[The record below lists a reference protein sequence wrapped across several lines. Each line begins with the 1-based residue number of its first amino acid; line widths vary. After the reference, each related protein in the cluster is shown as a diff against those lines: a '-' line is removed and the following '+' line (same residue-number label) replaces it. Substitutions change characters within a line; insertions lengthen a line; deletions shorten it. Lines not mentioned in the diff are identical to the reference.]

1 MKITAVHVDT
11 LELVMEE
18 PFVIASSA
26 LAIGPCDLIRVETD
40 EGLVGIG
47 EACPAYEFTGDT
59 LWSVQD
65 VIGEYLGPS
74 CIGKDPFDV
83 EAIVH
88 CWQRELYTVGNQAAQ
103 AGLEMALW
111 DLQGKALGRPLYD
124 LLGGR
129 CRSAL
134 PEVAPFGWDDP
145 GVLADKTR
153 AMSAAHVT
161 VFKVKVGDLPE
172 RDEQR
177 VAAVREAAGPDARI
191 TVDANQGWW
200 DAKTA
205 VRAIKLLER
214 YGIEFAEQPVR
225 MDDLEAARF
234 VRDHVDVPIALD
246 ESVRGP
252 REALACAKAG
262 ACDIFVVK
270 LMKTGGI
277 LGALKVNAIA
287 EAAGI
292 GVMIGNMGES
302 AIALA
307 AHFHLGVALAN
318 AVHCDADLQSRPG
331 GLSHDIGR
339 GLGQEVRDGVSFV
352 TVPEGAG
359 LGIELLEDNVE
370 LQRVTRRW

>member
-11 LELVMEE
+11 LALTMEE

-26 LAIGPCDLIRVETD
+26 MAYGPCALVRVETD
-40 EGLVGIG
+40 EGITGVG
-47 EACPAYEFTGDT
+47 EACPAYEFTGET

-65 VIGEYLGPS
+65 VIDEYLGPAV
-74 CIGKDPFDV
+74 IGRDPFAL
-83 EAIVH
+83 EAIHRV
-88 CWQRELYTVGNQAAQ
+88 WERELSTVGNQAAR
-103 AGLEMALW
+103 AAVEIALW

-124 LLGGR
+124 LVGGR
-129 CRSAL
+129 SRSAL
-134 PEVAPFGWDDP
+134 REVIAFGWDEP
-145 GVLADKTR
+145 EALAAKTR
-153 AMSAAHVT
+153 AMAALGIT
-161 VFKVKVGDLPE
+161 VFKVKVGDAPE

-177 VAAVREAAGPDARI
+177 VAAVREAAGPHARI

-200 DAKTA
+200 DARTA

-234 VRDHVDVPIALD
+234 VRERVDVPIALD

-252 REALACAKAG
+252 REALACATAG
-262 ACDIFVVK
+262 ACDMFVVK

-277 LGALKVNAIA
+277 LNALKVNAIA

-292 GVMIGNMGES
+292 TVMLGNMGES
-302 AIALA
+302 SVALS

-318 AVHCDADLQSRPG
+318 AAHCDADLPWRPG
-331 GLSHDIGR
+331 GLTHDIGR
-339 GLGQEVRDGVSFV
+339 GLRQDVVDGVSWIDA
-352 TVPEGAG
+352 PGSSG
-359 LGIELLEDNVE
+359 LGIELIEEHVI
-370 LQRVTRRW
+370 LQRAKRRW

>member
-1 MKITAVHVDT
+1 VKITAVHVET
-11 LELVMEE
+11 LELEMEE

-26 LAIGPCDLIRVETD
+26 LAASPCDLVRVETD
-40 EGLVGIG
+40 EGLVGLG

-59 LWSVQD
+59 LWTVQD

-74 CIGKDPFDV
+74 VIGKDPFQI

-88 CWQRELYTVGNQAAQ
+88 CWERELWTVGNQAAQ
-103 AGLEMALW
+103 AALEMALW

-129 CRSAL
+129 MRDGL
-134 PEVAPFGWDDP
+134 VEVIAFGWDEP
-145 GVLADKTR
+145 EALAEKTR
-153 AMSAAHVT
+153 RMRAEGIS
-161 VFKVKVGDLPE
+161 VFKIKVGDLPE
-172 RDEQR
+172 RDEER
-177 VAAVREAAGPDARI
+177 VAAVREAAGPDARL
-191 TVDANQGWW
+191 TVDANQGWL

-205 VRAIKLLER
+205 VRAIRLLEP

-234 VRDHVDVPIALD
+234 VRSHVDVPIALD

-252 REALACAKAG
+252 REALAAARAG

-277 LGALKVNAIA
+277 LSALKVNAIA

-292 GVMIGNMGES
+292 SIMMGNMGES
-302 AIALA
+302 SLGLA
-307 AHFHLGVALAN
+307 AHFHLNVALAN
-318 AVHCDADLQSRPG
+318 ATHCDADLPWRPG
-331 GLSHDIGR
+331 GYARDIGS
-339 GLGQEVRDGVSFV
+339 GLRTELRDGVS
-352 TVPEGAG
+352 TVLVPIASG
-359 LGIELLEDNVE
+359 LGITLDEDAVAA
-370 LQRVTRRW
+370 QRVARRW

>member
-11 LELVMEE
+11 LELTMQE

-26 LAIGPCDLIRVETD
+26 LATGPCDLVRVETD
-40 EGLVGIG
+40 EGLVGLG

-74 CIGKDPFDV
+74 VIGRDPFQV
-83 EAIVH
+83 EAIQH
-88 CWQRELYTVGNQAAQ
+88 CWERELYTVGNQAAR

-129 CRSAL
+129 TRDGL
-134 PEVAPFGWDDP
+134 IEVIAFGWDEP
-145 GVLADKTR
+145 EALAAKTR
-153 AMSAAHVT
+153 AMCAYGIT
-161 VFKVKVGDLPE
+161 VFKIKVGDLPE

-177 VAAVREAAGPDARI
+177 VAAVREAAGSSARI

-205 VRAIKLLER
+205 LRAIRLLEPH
-214 YGIEFAEQPVR
+214 GIEFVEQPVR
-225 MDDLEAARF
+225 MDDLEAARW
-234 VRDHVDVPIALD
+234 VRDRVDVPIALD
-246 ESVRGP
+246 ESIRGP
-252 REALACAKAG
+252 REALAAVKAG

-277 LGALKVNAIA
+277 LSALKVNAIA
-287 EAAGI
+287 EAAGVTI
-292 GVMIGNMGES
+292 MVGNMGES
-302 AIALA
+302 SLGLA

-318 AVHCDADLQSRPG
+318 AVHCDADLPWRPG
-331 GLSHDIGR
+331 GCTHDLGT
-339 GLGQEVRDGVSFV
+339 GLGVDLRDGVSTV
-352 TVPEGAG
+352 TVPDGPG
-359 LGIELLEDNVE
+359 LGVELNEDNVE
-370 LQRVTRRW
+370 RQRVTRRW